1 MSQDIALY
9 RTPKKPD
16 DIGGF
21 NWKPTLFGF
30 FLLFIW
36 NVVAT
41 EWVAWHFS
49 FQRALG
55 PALFR
60 TNGFAIYEPFQW
72 AFWLWK
78 YGGSSN
84 PDIRLPVVASAGIVV
99 VGTAATIMLVAFLN
113 MRRTKKYLT
122 GSEDLHGSAK
132 WADAAT
138 IEETGLIETDTGV
151 YVGGWYDKTQQR
163 LHYLR
168 HDGPEHILAFAP
180 TRSGKGVGLVI
191 PTLLAWQESVIVYDI
206 KGENWAK
213 TGGFRAEGLDQL
225 CMKFSPVEDGNGS
238 RFNPLAEVRIRTK
251 RDVSDAQNLADM
263 LVRSGEDSAQER
275 YWQDAASSIMTG
287 MLLHVCYAAA
297 AEGRAATLS
306 DLCLVFTFPG
316 ISFRD
321 TLNGLLN
328 FPHDPNYERG
338 WRTPNGDRTKTHPT
352 VREKVQEMLDKEDKD
367 FSGVLSTAKT
377 ALTLYS
383 DPLVAKNCAVSDFTI
398 QDLVNSYRPISLYL
412 VVPPSDKI
420 RLRPLIRLMFTMIVN
435 RLTEKMDF
443 ENGAQKTNRHRLLF
457 MIDEFPSL
465 KNMPIFAD
473 ALSYMG
479 GYGLKAFLI
488 TQDIRQIVSEYGQNE
503 SIVSNCQIRVAY
515 APNQYDTAELLS
527 NLSGTMTIER
537 ATVNYSGDRTAAVM
551 KHANTSIQYEER
563 PLITPDEVM
572 RLRPARKKGFGW
584 KQKIVAPGD
593 MLIFMSGTRPI
604 YGTQMLYFMD
614 PVLSERA
621 AVPPPTKFYQLQHQ
635 DNIENEREIDFE
647 KEEAM
652 VRPQLSMTFTIPEP
666 AQAEEEEVA
675 DEDAVVSDEGMEM
688 VHQPRAAGPRGI
700 PVALPPV
707 AVSSDES
714 DGGMEPSIVEVATV
728 TQGDMAPISGIN
740 QGRG

>member
-49 FQRALG
+49 YQRALG

-60 TNGFAIYEPFQW
+60 ANGLAIYEPFQW

-78 YGGSSN
+78 YGSSSN

-213 TGGFRAEGLDQL
+213 TSGFRAEGLDQL

-316 ISFRD
+316 IGFQYFSLRAN
-321 TLNGLLN
+321 LYAL
-328 FPHDPNYERG
+328 
-338 WRTPNGDRTKTHPT
+338 
-352 VREKVQEMLDKEDKD
+352 REG
-367 FSGVLSTAKT
+367 S
-377 ALTLYS
+377 
-383 DPLVAKNCAVSDFTI
+383 
-398 QDLVNSYRPISLYL
+398 
-412 VVPPSDKI
+412 
-420 RLRPLIRLMFTMIVN
+420 
-435 RLTEKMDF
+435 
-443 ENGAQKTNRHRLLF
+443 
-457 MIDEFPSL
+457 
-465 KNMPIFAD
+465 
-473 ALSYMG
+473 
-479 GYGLKAFLI
+479 
-488 TQDIRQIVSEYGQNE
+488 
-503 SIVSNCQIRVAY
+503 
-515 APNQYDTAELLS
+515 
-527 NLSGTMTIER
+527 
-537 ATVNYSGDRTAAVM
+537 
-551 KHANTSIQYEER
+551 
-563 PLITPDEVM
+563 
-572 RLRPARKKGFGW
+572 
-584 KQKIVAPGD
+584 
-593 MLIFMSGTRPI
+593 
-604 YGTQMLYFMD
+604 
-614 PVLSERA
+614 
-621 AVPPPTKFYQLQHQ
+621 
-635 DNIENEREIDFE
+635 
-647 KEEAM
+647 
-652 VRPQLSMTFTIPEP
+652 
-666 AQAEEEEVA
+666 
-675 DEDAVVSDEGMEM
+675 
-688 VHQPRAAGPRGI
+688 
-700 PVALPPV
+700 
-707 AVSSDES
+707 
-714 DGGMEPSIVEVATV
+714 
-728 TQGDMAPISGIN
+728 
-740 QGRG
+740 